1 MTSRET
7 NLAFLERLMS
17 LECQDATYPVAPEAN
32 PLVFESASGSV
43 IRDVEGRE
51 YVDLC
56 AGFGALALGH
66 NHPVVREV
74 FARLSSGAFAST
86 VTPIVHGMGDVYPS
100 RAKVELIE
108 ELRSLMPE
116 RLCRVSLS
124 ISGGQAVEVALKTAM
139 LSTGHAGFIS
149 FKDGYHGVDLGV
161 LPVTSRR
168 DFKDPFK
175 KYLGERV
182 AIELPYGC
190 GEELLADAIETLKS
204 SPCGFAGI
212 IAEPVQGRGGV
223 INPPANWLAMIAGLA
238 HKSGGVLILDEILT
252 GLGRRGKWTEAE
264 SVDADLVCFG
274 KALGGGMPLS
284 ACVGTEKVMSAWP
297 KSTGEAIHTGTFFGH
312 PLSCAIAAASLRE
325 MKRID
330 ICAMARETGAWL
342 YEQLRIKFAGDPTVE
357 EIRWGGG
364 LMIAIKFNESAG
376 PAPGA
381 VAMDRLRAH
390 GIIALASGAGGTS
403 LSLTPALVIPRDLL
417 TCAIESFQTF
427 RAQRN

>member
-7 NLAFLERLMS
+7 NKAFLERLMS
-17 LECQDATYPVAPEAN
+17 LECHDATYPVAADAN
-32 PLVFESASGSV
+32 PLVFESAAGSV

-51 YVDLC
+51 YIDLC

-66 NHPVVREV
+66 NHPVVRQIFAQFGTDTFSPV
-74 FARLSSGAFAST
+74 FPP
-86 VTPIVHGMGDVYPS
+86 VVHGMGDVYPS
-100 RAKVELIE
+100 RAKIELIE
-108 ELRSLMPE
+108 ELRSVLPE
-116 RLCRVSLS
+116 RLSRVSLA

-139 LSTGHAGFIS
+139 LHTGNAGFIS

-168 DFKDPFK
+168 DFKDPFT

-182 AIELPYGC
+182 TIELPYGC

-312 PLSCAIAAASLRE
+312 PLSCAVAAASLRE

-330 ICAMARETGAWL
+330 VCKMARETGAWL
-342 YEQLRIKFAGDPTVE
+342 YEQLQIKFMGDSTVE

-390 GIIALASGAGGTS
+390 GVVALASGSGGTS
-403 LSLTPALVIPRDLL
+403 LSLTPALNISRETLSRALL
-417 TCAIESFQTF
+417 SLSSS
-427 RAQRN
+427 